1 MNCCMLQNFA
11 STVNLSVK
19 KITMECSFFMITFRL
34 HSTGKIYQT
43 SYETNLGDEISAF
56 FKNVVV
62 YICTYIMVKKY
73 RRLTISNL
81 TILIEWQSFLSLD
94 LAEIL

>member
-1 MNCCMLQNFA
+1 MLQNFA

-56 FKNVVV
+56 FKKCSRIYM
-62 YICTYIMVKKY
+62 YIHNSK
-73 RRLTISNL
+73 TI
-81 TILIEWQSFLSLD
+81 
-94 LAEIL
+94 

>member
-43 SYETNLGDEISAF
+43 SYETNLGDKISAF
-56 FKNVVV
+56 LKNVVV
-62 YICTYIMVKKY
+62 YTYVYIY
-73 RRLTISNL
+73 LETISNL
-81 TILIEWQSFLSLD
+81 TVLIEWQSFLSLF